1 MIDVIKYITLD
12 LIVPPT
18 AQNSSENSGKIP
30 VKTRRAPLL
39 QGARRLRSASPHC
52 GCEESPMTLE
62 KMQPLVHLT
71 LSARVYE
78 DLRERIISGQVQPGE
93 RLTLAG
99 MASALGTSAM
109 PIREAVQKLA
119 AEGALEI
126 LPNKS
131 VGVPVMTRTRFQELV
146 TIRIAV
152 EAAASL
158 ITDAQ
163 LARLAELEKAFRTE
177 RRLATP
183 DVNRIIQ
190 INKQFHFGAYE
201 AAGMPTLLTLI
212 EGLWLRIGPVLNLDI
227 RNGSSRLANPPS
239 VRAHRAMLD
248 GLRAHDGL
256 AARNGLAMDI
266 QCAADVI
273 LSGDGLGTV

>member
-1 MIDVIKYITLD
+1 
-12 LIVPPT
+12 
-18 AQNSSENSGKIP
+18 
-30 VKTRRAPLL
+30 
-39 QGARRLRSASPHC
+39 
-52 GCEESPMTLE
+52 MTLE
-62 KMQPLVHLT
+62 TMQPLVHLT

-131 VGVPVMTRTRFQELV
+131 VGVPLMTRARFQELV

-152 EAAASL
+152 EGLAIQTAAGL

-163 LARLAELEKAFRTE
+163 IGSLAELEQAFRSE
-177 RRLATP
+177 LQLSSP
-183 DVNRIIQ
+183 DANRIIQ
-190 INKQFHFGAYE
+190 INKEFHFGAYE
-201 AAGMPTLLTLI
+201 AAGMPTLMTLI

-239 VRAHRAMLD
+239 VRAHRAILEA
-248 GLRAHDGL
+248 LRTHDGE
-256 AARNGLAMDI
+256 AARRGLAMDI
-266 QCAADVI
+266 QSAADVI
-273 LSGDGLGTV
+273 LSSGGLIAG

>member
-1 MIDVIKYITLD
+1 
-12 LIVPPT
+12 
-18 AQNSSENSGKIP
+18 
-30 VKTRRAPLL
+30 
-39 QGARRLRSASPHC
+39 
-52 GCEESPMTLE
+52 MTLE
-62 KMQPLVHLT
+62 KMQPLIHLT

-152 EAAASL
+152 EGLAVQTAAGC

-163 LARLAELEKAFRTE
+163 LARLAELEEAFRTE
-177 RRLATP
+177 LGLALP

-190 INKQFHFGAYE
+190 INKQFHFTAYT
-201 AAGMPTLLTLI
+201 AANMPTLLKLI
-212 EGLWLRIGPVLNLDI
+212 EGLWLRIGPVLNLDL

-239 VRAHRAMLD
+239 VRAHRVMLD
-248 GLRAHDGL
+248 GLGARDGV

-273 LSGDGLGTV
+273 LAGGGLITA

>member
-12 LIVPPT
+12 LIVQPT

-39 QGARRLRSASPHC
+39 QGARRLC

-78 DLRERIISGQVQPGE
+78 DLRARIISGQVQPGE

-152 EAAASL
+152 E
-158 ITDAQ
+158 
-163 LARLAELEKAFRTE
+163 
-177 RRLATP
+177 
-183 DVNRIIQ
+183 
-190 INKQFHFGAYE
+190 
-201 AAGMPTLLTLI
+201 
-212 EGLWLRIGPVLNLDI
+212 
-227 RNGSSRLANPPS
+227 
-239 VRAHRAMLD
+239 
-248 GLRAHDGL
+248 GL
-256 AARNGLAMDI
+256 AV
-266 QCAADVI
+266 QTAA
-273 LSGDGLGTV
+273 